1 MQITKSCEIPPTWW
15 IVSSNLP
22 PTLLRNSQ
30 RILPISEFLP
40 NLVCQCLSCLI
51 CVFGFWATGECHH
64 SSLITGQD
72 LAFASMTKHYK
83 SYEKVS
89 SFFKKFLSRH
99 HIKIYKNITKSFEK
113 YLLRISFLLFYCSH
127 FRSAALLFYLK
138 LPNTIPFSLPSNVKM
153 AAWFGFLKMFWF
165 TTCVLIF
172 LYLLD
177 LKLFFCFFCL

>member
-1 MQITKSCEIPPTWW
+1 MSFLL
-15 IVSSNLP
+15 NLY
-22 PTLLRNSQ
+22 
-30 RILPISEFLP
+30 
-40 NLVCQCLSCLI
+40 
-51 CVFGFWATGECHH
+51 VFGFWATGECHH

-177 LKLFFCFFCL
+177 LKLFFVFSACKLNVVAVQVQEILRFQNAMFSYMRT